1 MGLHILA
8 FKEWATHDGVT
19 VSGTIDQLRDKRVAI
34 DAEDWLNTLLT
45 AQTTREPL
53 LPALGG
59 LPFALKKHVNEHLEG
74 FRSAG
79 ITPTFVFNGLDL
91 ACRDRAAIAKESRI
105 AAASLDEAWRLY
117 GESKADDAVAEFGKS
132 CTYGTYHILRW
143 LRSYLHTEGVRIQIA
158 PTAAAA
164 QVVALYNE
172 NFADAVVG
180 SMSCLLYGASKV
192 ILSLDWE
199 TKFFVWADKPKCL
212 TKLHLN
218 DDQFIDLCLL
228 SGLTILAPPPIPEI
242 ELNPAPLIAA
252 RELLARCN
260 NDGLLA
266 CDSLKNDAYKLL
278 FQKARAAITHPVW
291 IDNTGTTCTKHGKMI
306 PNDLHDVTGQRLPD
320 EIYYYLSRGVVCPR
334 ILDWR
339 TRMEVFEVVPL
350 DGGSSRPYQTLVS
363 EKLAPLRTRSMALVS
378 GNLQKYWQKKDVE
391 LVCWYEIDRK
401 KALDV
406 PDAFPL
412 SQAADRWHVKEDLIA
427 RSAAA
432 AGLEMQ
438 RSPLYAAVAV
448 LSHNG
453 IPERTITELLPNT
466 VKPSDGPL
474 PVTGTY
480 TTRQE
485 LLGNATFRFLEDR
498 GYINNDHTLSAWGK
512 ALKVALD
519 HAKSTEYLDIGDDSR
534 EAEEAIFMA
543 FELHRLEALN
553 SLNLFPAT
561 SYQGAPM
568 RGSDIDKANTLLLS
582 RIACLGSFQHGEIG
596 FTGPLSRHLL
606 AYHQMAAATRGAL
619 RDLLEVHALSMM
631 LKGAASR
638 DLTPLDYSS
647 LGSDLPLL
655 REPDLGLSLV
665 VKSYLDEL
673 SNEKRTDIT
682 KWFNHAT
689 DIKGDLKKAWKMW
702 GAINAGIQA
711 ADSGIVNNDTK
722 TTFRKADEWLALKLK
737 QAGTEAN
744 GT

>member
-1 MGLHILA
+1 MGLHTLA

-19 VSGTIDQLRDKRVAI
+19 VSGKIDQLREKRVAI

-74 FRSAG
+74 FRNAG

-91 ACRDRAAIAKESRI
+91 ACRDRAMIAKESRI

-143 LRSYLHTEGVRIQIA
+143 LRSYLHTKGVRVQTA
-158 PTAAAA
+158 PSAAAA
-164 QVVALYNE
+164 QVVALHNE

-180 SMSCLLYGASKV
+180 SMSCLLYGASRV
-192 ILSLDWE
+192 ILSLDWD
-199 TKFFVWADKPKCL
+199 TKVFVWAEKPKCL
-212 TKLHLN
+212 AKLNLS
-218 DDQFIDLCLL
+218 DDQFVDLCLL
-228 SGLTILAPPPIPEI
+228 SGLTILAPPPVPEI
-242 ELNPAPLIAA
+242 DLNPAPLLAA

-266 CDSLKNDAYKLL
+266 CDSLKNEAYKLL
-278 FQKARAAITHPVW
+278 FQKARAAVTHALW
-291 IDNTGTTCTKHGKMI
+291 IDHTGKPRTKHGEVT
-306 PNDLHDVTGQRLPD
+306 PNNLHDVIGQRLPD
-320 EIYYYLSRGVVCPR
+320 DIYYYLSRGVVGPR
-334 ILDWR
+334 VLNWR
-339 TRMEVFEVVPL
+339 TRLEVFEVAPL

-363 EKLAPLRTRSMALVS
+363 QKLAPLRTRSMALMS
-378 GNLQKYWQKKDVE
+378 RSLHNYYQYTDVE
-391 LVCWYEIDRK
+391 LVCWYEMDRK

-406 PDAFPL
+406 PDAL
-412 SQAADRWHVKEDLIA
+412 QSSQAADRWHVKEDVIA

-438 RSPLYAAVAV
+438 RSPLYAAVSI
-448 LSHNG
+448 LSQPG
-453 IPERTITELLPNT
+453 IPEKTITESLPQ
-466 VKPSDGPL
+466 

-519 HAKSTEYLDIGDDSR
+519 HAKSTEYLDVGEDPR

-543 FELHRLEALN
+543 FELHRLDALN

-561 SYQGAPM
+561 SYQGAQM
-568 RGSDIDKANTLLLS
+568 RGSDTDKANTLLLS

-619 RDLLEVHALSMM
+619 RDLLEMHALSML

-638 DLTPLDYSS
+638 SHKPLDYSD

-689 DIKGDLKKAWKMW
+689 DIKGDLEKAWKMW

-722 TTFRKADEWLALKLK
+722 TTFRKADEWLAQKLV
-737 QAGTEAN
+737 QAATTAN